1 MRAQGP
7 KAASLQWPNERLAHA
22 HVPRLS
28 LALSQFRLLARGD
41 RRRLPRRE
49 HRPQRDRAT
58 AFSGYFGAPLASPE
72 DAPWVIVYALR
83 TGLIA
88 AIIALLLA
96 ARQLRLVGWVA
107 LLGAALPVGDFLLA
121 QSAGAPPSTLLRHA
135 AIGVFLLVTAWRLF
149 SFPHPKA

>member
-1 MRAQGP
+1 MPSSPASPSPYRSSGFWLAVIV
-7 KAASLQWPNERLAHA
+7 AAFLA
-22 HVPRLS
+22 VNTVRS
-28 LALSQFRLLARGD
+28 LLA
-41 RRRLPRRE
+41 P
-49 HRPQRDRAT
+49 A

-96 ARQLRLVGWVA
+96 ARQFRLVGWVA

-121 QSAGAPPSTLLRHA
+121 QSAGAPTSTLLRHA
-135 AIGVFLLVTAWRLF
+135 AIGVFLLITAWRLF
-149 SFPHPKA
+149 AFTRPQA

>member
-1 MRAQGP
+1 MKGP
-7 KAASLQWPNERLAHA
+7 RMPSSPASPSPYRSSGFWLAAIVAAFLA
-22 HVPRLS
+22 VNTVRS
-28 LALSQFRLLARGD
+28 LLA
-41 RRRLPRRE
+41 P
-49 HRPQRDRAT
+49 A

-121 QSAGAPPSTLLRHA
+121 QSAGAPTSTLLRHA
-135 AIGVFLLVTAWRLF
+135 AIGVFLLITAWRLF
-149 SFPHPKA
+149 AFPRPQA